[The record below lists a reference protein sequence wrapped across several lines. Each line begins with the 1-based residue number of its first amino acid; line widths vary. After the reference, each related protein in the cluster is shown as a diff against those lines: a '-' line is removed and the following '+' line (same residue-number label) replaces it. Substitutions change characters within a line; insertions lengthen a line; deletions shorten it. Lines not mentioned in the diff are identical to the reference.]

1 MWRDLLVLQADSD
14 RVDRGVWR
22 VPANNMAAIQVAD
35 EFGTEPL
42 AFISSS
48 FQISL
53 QGSGHSTRAFQ
64 VASSALLTHNKDLVM
79 HPVRMWSV
87 PFQEAVLVLLQH
99 NKTQEQELV
108 WIPTSSQQLDR
119 NFELSN
125 WSLNHNNLTENPE
138 DFAAPPF
145 LHGDP
150 TITSVIV
157 ASTEGRLDI
166 PNAKTAI
173 CSVMIRQRET
183 LLFDQV
189 KQDNTKSHP
198 DNTGDNF

>member
-1 MWRDLLVLQADSD
+1 
-14 RVDRGVWR
+14 
-22 VPANNMAAIQVAD
+22 
-35 EFGTEPL
+35 
-42 AFISSS
+42 
-48 FQISL
+48 
-53 QGSGHSTRAFQ
+53 
-64 VASSALLTHNKDLVM
+64 M
-79 HPVRMWSV
+79 HPAGMWSV
-87 PFQEAVLVLLQH
+87 PFQNAVIVLLQH
-99 NKTQEQELV
+99 NKTGERELV
-108 WIPTSSQQLDR
+108 WIPTSEPLDPK
-119 NFELSN
+119 FDLSN
-125 WSLNHNNLTENPE
+125 WSINHNNLTENPE
-138 DFAAPPF
+138 DFASPPF

-150 TITSVIV
+150 TLTSVIV